1 LSATGNSIDLE
12 INEVIRNARYS
23 CVVAVLV
30 TVLCGAGFAQ
40 QQPQLPATGQIG
52 NSLVSLSAIE
62 VLTSNSNRTLSG
74 TGQQDKPTAAGGIQ
88 ASYQHY
94 FNMHSSFLVNYGYT
108 KNAQKYFDG
117 FNVNRQ
123 KAGVHEATVAYMFSV
138 PMTDTLTPFIFVGG
152 GGLFFRPAL
161 KNNDNIVD
169 AVSQSEAAILAGGGL
184 DVKISSKFGLRLQ
197 YRALIYKAPDFGLTY
212 LSTGQNARI
221 SEPAIGLTYRF

>member
-1 LSATGNSIDLE
+1 M
-12 INEVIRNARYS
+12 IRYARYS
-23 CVVAVLV
+23 CVVAVLG
-30 TVLCGAGFAQ
+30 TIFCGAGFAQ
-40 QQPQLPATGQIG
+40 QPSSQPQATGPVG

-62 VLTSNSNRTLSG
+62 VLTSNSNRSLSG

-88 ASYQHY
+88 ASYQHF
-94 FNMHSSFLVNYGYT
+94 FNMHSSFEINYGYT

-123 KAGVHEATVAYMFSV
+123 KAGVHEATMAYVFSV
-138 PMTDTLTPFIFVGG
+138 PMTDTLTPFVFVGG

-169 AVSQSEAAILAGGGL
+169 AVSQSEAVILAGGGL
-184 DVKISSKFGLRLQ
+184 DVKMSTRFALRLQ
-197 YRALIYKAPDFGLTY
+197 YRALLYKAPDFGLTY